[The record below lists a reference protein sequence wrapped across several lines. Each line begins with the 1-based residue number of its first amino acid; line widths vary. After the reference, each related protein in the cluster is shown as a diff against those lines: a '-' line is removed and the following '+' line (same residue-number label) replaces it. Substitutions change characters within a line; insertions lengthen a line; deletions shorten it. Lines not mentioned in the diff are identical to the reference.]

1 MTEVLELDD
10 ARGPFQPKPFY
21 YSMTALVDKGRT
33 IVAIYVDSCKA
44 LGMVPM
50 VIAKELLSMALRPGG
65 VQS

>member
-21 YSMTALVDKGRT
+21 YSMTAVVEKERT
-33 IVAIYVDSCKA
+33 TVAIYLDSCKA

-65 VQS
+65 VQL